1 MSESESGYKLMMPQA
16 IWEGFDDTAP
26 LEIDSRDTDY
36 GKRMVFTALRAAD
49 GAVRVQTD
57 VYLQPDYD
65 SAPNIL
71 IVPEYH
77 RLPEAQLIR
86 ALFETGANVI
96 VPDYS
101 KVSENSETVFPDSYA
116 YGEWAKAGDHIKKC
130 MPSALETSQI
140 GRAHV

>member
-1 MSESESGYKLMMPQA
+1 M
-16 IWEGFDDTAP
+16 
-26 LEIDSRDTDY
+26 
-36 GKRMVFTALRAAD
+36 
-49 GAVRVQTD
+49 RVQTD
-57 VYLQPDYD
+57 VYLQSDYD

-77 RLPEAQLIR
+77 RLPEAELIR

-116 YGEWAKAGDHIKKC
+116 YGEWAKAVSS
-130 MPSALETSQI
+130 PREWTPPL
-140 GRAHV
+140 